1 MDDMFGDAFDSSA
14 APAMAPPAPVMDLGG
29 PAMDLGGPA
38 MDLAAPPMS
47 LSAPAVDPA
56 AGFLAEEQEA
66 LGSDLGMDL
75 GLAAA
80 PPPQNGLDGSMDFFV
95 RLL

>member
-1 MDDMFGDAFDSSA
+1 
-14 APAMAPPAPVMDLGG
+14 
-29 PAMDLGGPA
+29 MDLGGPA

-47 LSAPAVDPA
+47 LSAPAMDLTAPAVDPA

-80 PPPQNGLDGSMDFFV
+80 PPPQNGLDGTMDFFV